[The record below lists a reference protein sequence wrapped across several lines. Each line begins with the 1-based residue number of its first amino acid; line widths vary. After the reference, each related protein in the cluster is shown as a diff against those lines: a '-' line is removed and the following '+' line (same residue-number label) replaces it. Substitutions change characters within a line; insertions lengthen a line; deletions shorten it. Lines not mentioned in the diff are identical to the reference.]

1 MSQTQQFSPAQS
13 EGEGG
18 VASGAQAQAGE
29 VAEQAQEKAAEVA
42 EQAQEK
48 AQHAAAQMQD
58 KLREQLDQRS
68 SQAATQIDGHASD
81 LRSVGESLRQQGK
94 EGPAK
99 AADQLAQYAEKVGG
113 YLREK
118 DSHALLADVED
129 LSRRQ
134 PWAIAAGGLA
144 VGFLASRFLKASSRQ
159 RYEGR
164 LTVPR
169 PAGVYTAPPRA
180 GGNGIGEGGNGV
192 SHGGNGISE
201 WSQAGYPG
209 SGSGPVM

>member
-1 MSQTQQFSPAQS
+1 VATMPRREPRTYSKGNAMSQTEQFSQS
-13 EGEGG
+13 RPDGETGI
-18 VASGAQAQAGE
+18 AAEAQA
-29 VAEQAQEKAAEVA
+29 KAAEVA

-48 AQHAAAQMQD
+48 TQHAAEQIQD
-58 KLREQLDQRS
+58 RLREQLDQRS
-68 SQAATQIDGHASD
+68 SRAATQIDEQASD

-99 AADQLAQYAEKVGG
+99 AADQLAQYAEKIGG

-129 LSRRQ
+129 FSRRQ
-134 PWAIAAGGLA
+134 PWAAAAGGLA
-144 VGFLASRFLKASSRQ
+144 LGLLASRFLKASSRR

-169 PAGVYTAPPRA
+169 PAGVYSAPSAA
-180 GGNGIGEGGNGV
+180 GGNGT
-192 SHGGNGISE
+192 SE
-201 WSQAGYPG
+201 WAQPGYPA